1 MDAQLKENLTMKNVT
16 RNRERGVA
24 LFFSIFALLLLTA
37 IAGALIFMAST
48 ETSINSNYRQEQTAF
63 FAAKAGIEEARA
75 RMMPADPNS
84 INTTAAPLPIVAPT
98 NNATSPII
106 YIVNPVKGGTAVQP
120 WNAANQW
127 ADDELCHDGYT
138 ALGLTAVAPDVRCTT
153 ANLPTAAYSALTS
166 EIPFNATAYPTATPV
181 PYKWVRV
188 APKLNAS
195 MQGPGTTVNTIY
207 DVNSGVGTGI
217 TPVCWDGV
225 NEWVLTILTA
235 ANCQQMNSVNST
247 YMTNVYTLTSLG
259 VSSDATNAA
268 RKMLQAEV
276 ALNPTPPFPYGLFAT
291 STACPAIVFNGN
303 NASTNSYT
311 SAGGGTYATTQSN
324 YGGDVGSNGGVSVG
338 NGNVAGIVGVLQPPP
353 LGNGA
358 CATPLSVGSNGSTLG
373 PNCSTPGVGG
383 CGACPGPTG
392 PNCLANNPTYV
403 PTPYVFPAPPPP
415 NPLPP
420 TTAYSGGNSL
430 VPGSY
435 GNISITGNTTLTL
448 APGTYSIN
456 SLSMAGKGQIAVNPP
471 GAVTLN
477 VAGQG
482 NANPIA
488 IAGNGIVDD
497 SVAND
502 FTINYGGTGA
512 VSIAGNGDVTA
523 VLNSPNAAVTQV
535 GNGNWYGSI
544 LAASISISGNAFFHF
559 DRNSALAPANNGYYT
574 LIGFREVPY

>member
-1 MDAQLKENLTMKNVT
+1 MQNVT

-37 IAGALIFMAST
+37 IAGALIFMATT

-75 RMMPADPNS
+75 RMMPSDPNT
-84 INTTAAPLPIVAPT
+84 INLNGTALPTLAPNAPP
-98 NNATSPII
+98 NNNTSQII

-127 ADDELCHDGYT
+127 ADDELCHDYNGDA
-138 ALGLTAVAPDVRCTT
+138 ALGLTTVAPDVRCAT
-153 ANLPTAAYSALTS
+153 ANLP
-166 EIPFNATAYPTATPV
+166 ATAYLNPVPTSQLPFSAAVSPTATPV

-188 APKLNAS
+188 GPKLNGS
-195 MQGPGTTVNTIY
+195 LLGPGTTITNTAY
-207 DVNSGVGTGI
+207 DVNAAVGTGT

-235 ANCQQMNSVNST
+235 PTCQQMNNANTT
-247 YMTNVYTLTSLG
+247 YMNNVYTITSLG
-259 VSSDATNAA
+259 VSSDAPNAA
-268 RKMLQAEV
+268 RKVLQAEV
-276 ALNPTPPFPYGLFAT
+276 ALSPTPPFPYGLFAT
-291 STACPAIVFNGN
+291 STACPAITFNGN

-311 SAGGGTYATTQSN
+311 TAGGGTYATTQST

-338 NGNVAGIVGVLQPPP
+338 NGNIAGIVGVLQAPP
-353 LGNGA
+353 LGNGT
-358 CATPLSVGSNGSTLG
+358 CATPLTVGPNGATLG
-373 PNCSTPGVGG
+373 PNCTTGNG

-392 PNCLANNPTYV
+392 PKCLANNPTYV
-403 PTPYVFPAPPPP
+403 PKPYVFPTPPAP

-420 TTAYSGGNSL
+420 TTAYAGGNNL

-448 APGTYSIN
+448 APGTYNIN
-456 SLSMAGKGQIAVNPP
+456 SLSMAGKGEISVSPP

-482 NANPIA
+482 NANPVA

-497 SVAND
+497 TIPND
-502 FTINYGGTGA
+502 FTINYGGAGT
-512 VSIAGNGDVTA
+512 VSVAGNGNVTA
-523 VLNSPNAAVTQV
+523 VLNAPNATVTQV
-535 GNGNWYGSI
+535 GNGNWYGAI
-544 LAASISISGNAFFHF
+544 LANNITISGNGFFHF
-559 DRNSALAPANNGYYT
+559 DRNAALAPANNGYYT
-574 LIGFREVPY
+574 LISFREVPY